1 MADIRANHVDMEDDD
16 DPYSVAGP
24 SSSRP
29 FAFTGEDE
37 DMPVVIGGPSRTSTN
52 PSRQETSRSD
62 IDTTRWHDGRP
73 VLPGFELDPLG
84 VPADK
89 WYVPLVPDDWLR
101 EKMLIGQVR
110 HA

>member
-1 MADIRANHVDMEDDD
+1 MGDDD

-24 SSSRP
+24 STSRP

-37 DMPVVIGGPSRTSTN
+37 DMPVVIGEPSRNLTSTI
-52 PSRQETSRSD
+52 PSRQQTSRSD

-89 WYVPLVPDDWLR
+89 W
-101 EKMLIGQVR
+101 
-110 HA
+110 